1 MRRTPCTAAAPGAA
15 LVAVVTALAL
25 AIGHSTLLIPLLV
38 IGPLFAAVRAQPPCT
53 AGVAVLALACAL
65 PLALVDGEF
74 LSAAHLVEVV
84 AVAAGGALAF
94 LVAAGRQRF
103 EEALV
108 NERAARVRSDL
119 VARVGRLLEAPP
131 EPEAMLEQIVRLP
144 VPEMADICVVDLVE
158 NGELGAT
165 WVHTQDETRAQL
177 LRDSRERYPL
187 DAGGPHPVAIVA
199 RTGEPHIQSEIGAER
214 LRAFAVDEKHLA
226 ELMRPGYGTSLAVPL
241 LARGR
246 TIGVLSFM
254 RFGTG
259 EPYTEHDAELAGEVA
274 RRAALALDNAR
285 LFAELRRT
293 EGQLEAVLGNLAS
306 GVTVQAPDG
315 SLVYANQVGAEML
328 ACSSPDEVLSTPI
341 PRLLERFVILDER
354 GQPFDLANLPGRRAL
369 AGEQAPPT
377 LINSVIKAT
386 GVGRW
391 VVTKASAVRDA
402 HGEVILAVNV
412 TEDVTEARLLER
424 QQGFLAAASK
434 LVSSSLDIDVT
445 LDKVAWAAVPELAD
459 WCCVDMPDERGVA
472 RRVATAGDV
481 VDVERD
487 DSSLVVPMTAGDQVI
502 GHITLGT
509 THSARRL
516 GETERSLAEE
526 LGRRAGIAVENARL
540 HATRSHIA
548 TTLQRSLLPPQL
560 PVVAGW
566 TVAARFRAAGAA
578 SDVGGDFYD
587 LFPSR
592 DAWMAAVG
600 DVTGKGPAAAAI
612 TSLARYTMRTAAM
625 YERSPAAVLARLN
638 DALGVDPERRPLCTA
653 VAARIEPRADG
664 TAVATVACGGHPP
677 PYLLSPATGV
687 TAIGVPGALLGAFD
701 DATWEEI
708 EIVAQPGETLVFY
721 TDGVTD
727 TRGERG
733 ELFGQE
739 RLEELLAGVT
749 ALDPDE
755 IATRVDSTLQ
765 AFERG
770 PQRDDV
776 ALLVLRVA

>member
-165 WVHTQDETRAQL
+165 WVHTLDDARAQL

-187 DAGGPHPVAIVA
+187 DAGGPHPVAVVA
-199 RTGEPHIQSEIGAER
+199 RTGQPHIQGEIGAER

-328 ACSSPDEVLSTPI
+328 GCSSPDEVLSTPI

-369 AGEQAPPT
+369 AGEQPPPT
-377 LINSVIKAT
+377 LINSIIKAT
-386 GVGRW
+386 SIGRW
-391 VVTKASAVRDA
+391 VVTKASAVRDE

-481 VDVERD
+481 VEVECD

-516 GETERSLAEE
+516 GETECSLAEE

-578 SDVGGDFYD
+578 SDVGDRK
-587 LFPSR
+587 S
-592 DAWMAAVG
+592 V
-600 DVTGKGPAAAAI
+600 V
-612 TSLARYTMRTAAM
+612 
-625 YERSPAAVLARLN
+625 
-638 DALGVDPERRPLCTA
+638 
-653 VAARIEPRADG
+653 
-664 TAVATVACGGHPP
+664 
-677 PYLLSPATGV
+677 
-687 TAIGVPGALLGAFD
+687 
-701 DATWEEI
+701 
-708 EIVAQPGETLVFY
+708 
-721 TDGVTD
+721 
-727 TRGERG
+727 
-733 ELFGQE
+733 
-739 RLEELLAGVT
+739 
-749 ALDPDE
+749 
-755 IATRVDSTLQ
+755 
-765 AFERG
+765 
-770 PQRDDV
+770 
-776 ALLVLRVA
+776 